1 MANMNR
7 TTKFAAMTG
16 AAAIVSLVALPS
28 LAQVNP
34 TPSIFSEPNY
44 DGNPD
49 TRTAP
54 VVTPAPAVNPN
65 PSIFSE
71 FGVERPSATPQT
83 APSVSQ
89 SNTPALNPNPSIFSE
104 LGVDRAAPATTISR
118 ATGDLSSLDQQF
130 MRMAAH
136 SDQFEIRSSQ
146 MALQKSQNP
155 EVRQYAEM
163 MIREHTQSTQI
174 LTQLATERGFTL
186 PTEPSEFQQAVIDSL
201 MPLTGAEFDRAY
213 LEAQANGH
221 IQTVG
226 VFRSQIG
233 QGRDPELRQ
242 FAAGLLPT
250 IENHYEM
257 ATMMSGQFR
266 AFDILR
272 PVQ

>member
-1 MANMNR
+1 MAKLNR
-7 TTKFAAMTG
+7 TTKFAGIMG
-16 AAAIVSLVALPS
+16 AAAIAALVALPS

-34 TPSIFSEPNY
+34 SPNIFNEPNY

-54 VVTPAPAVNPN
+54 LVTPAPAVNPN

-71 FGVERPSATPQT
+71 FGLERPSTPQ
-83 APSVSQ
+83 AQVSQ
-89 SNTPALNPNPSIFSE
+89 SNSPALNPNPSIFSE

-118 ATGDLSSLDQQF
+118 AASDLSSLDQQF

-146 MALQKSQNP
+146 MALQKSNNP

-163 MIREHTQSTQI
+163 MIQEHTQSTQL
-174 LTQLATERGFTL
+174 LTQLAAERGFTL

-201 MPLTGAEFDRAY
+201 MPLSGVEFDRAY
-213 LEAQANGH
+213 MAAQANGH

-233 QGRDPELRQ
+233 QGRDAELRQ

-257 ATMMSGQFR
+257 ASMMSGQFS
-266 AFDILR
+266 AFDIRR